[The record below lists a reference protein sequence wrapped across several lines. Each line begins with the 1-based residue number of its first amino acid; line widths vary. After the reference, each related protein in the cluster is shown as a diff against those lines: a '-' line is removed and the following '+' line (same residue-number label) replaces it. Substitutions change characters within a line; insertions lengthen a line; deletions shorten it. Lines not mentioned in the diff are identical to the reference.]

1 MPTVSDRNLVAR
13 AQGGD
18 KNALAALARKYEG
31 QVYAIAYSRLVN
43 VADAEDV
50 VQETFLQAYRVL
62 RQLRSPERFGG
73 WVARIALSFSSKL
86 LRLRLREPVAD
97 VAELLRDVATPVVGQ
112 ETYERGED
120 ARELIEAALASLPET
135 LRTPFVMRH
144 MVDASYKAIAESLII
159 TPRAAERRVRRAR
172 ERLQRY
178 FTSRG
183 LRDLARDVLFSGAL
197 LSAGDGALESVLE
210 SVLGSWMAVPP
221 HPPSAAPSARYV
233 PAVAASALI
242 VCGLFSGVA
251 MRDGRMRAS
260 TVNEI
265 ARPVV
270 LMRPGGSIISRTGR
284 PAPALRRASL
294 VDIPPG
300 AVAILREDF
309 AQLAPGQPLPGWSRG
324 VHAQTR
330 DTRPGGDAA
339 GGVVSTNIP
348 SAYFRF
354 PRVQGVLT
362 VDVWVK
368 PHPGDAANFGIRIGH
383 GGRETGATD
392 TPIVDASVL
401 LSAEPTSFMPIHKD
415 DTDTWFYRVAGLS
428 VPVPFAEYDGEWHH
442 VRVRYDTHR
451 SEYALY
457 VDGCPCRWTPQ
468 AP

>member
-1 MPTVSDRNLVAR
+1 
-13 AQGGD
+13 
-18 KNALAALARKYEG
+18 
-31 QVYAIAYSRLVN
+31 VN

-73 WVARIALSFSSKL
+73 WVARIAPSFSSKL
-86 LRLRLREPVAD
+86 LRRRLREPVAD
-97 VAELLRDVATPVVGQ
+97 VAELLRDVAAPVVGQ
-112 ETYERGED
+112 EAYERGED

-159 TPRAAERRVRRAR
+159 TPRAAERRGRRAR

-197 LSAGDGALESVLE
+197 LSAGDGALESVME
-210 SVLGSWMAVPP
+210 AVMGSWMAAPP

-270 LMRPGGSIISRTGR
+270 LMGPGGSIISRTGR
-284 PAPALRRASL
+284 QAPALRRASL

-330 DTRPGGDAA
+330 DTRPGGDGA
-339 GGVVSTNIP
+339 GGVASTNIP

-362 VDVWVK
+362 VDFWVK

-383 GGRETGATD
+383 DGRESGATD

-401 LSAEPTSFMPIHKD
+401 LSGEPTSFMPIHKLD
-415 DTDTWFYRVAGLS
+415 FVHW
-428 VPVPFAEYDGEWHH
+428 
-442 VRVRYDTHR
+442 
-451 SEYALY
+451 
-457 VDGCPCRWTPQ
+457 
-468 AP
+468 